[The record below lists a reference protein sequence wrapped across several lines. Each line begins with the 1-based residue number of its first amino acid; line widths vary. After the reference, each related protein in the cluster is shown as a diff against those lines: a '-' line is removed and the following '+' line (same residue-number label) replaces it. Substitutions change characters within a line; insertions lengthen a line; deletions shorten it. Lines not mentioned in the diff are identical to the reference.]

1 MAKTNEDNMKIF
13 DNARVVP
20 ATAQK
25 KITGGNLNGF
35 TDINPMWRYEKLT
48 ELFGPCGFGWYY
60 EVTER
65 WLEPGANGDVIAFV
79 NINLYIKKDDEWSKP
94 IPGNGGSSFISS
106 NKNGIKTSDEAYKMA
121 TTDALSVACKVIGI
135 GADVYWQNGAKSEKT
150 TATPAQ
156 SKPTNTT
163 TPKPETKRADVPV
176 DEDLPEPKP
185 AKAKEPPK
193 PTNEEAEK
201 AKAFVAPDGRTLGE
215 IVANNPE
222 EIKTVATS
230 SKDKEFRAACLTV
243 YNYWYYSSKEAPAA

>member
-13 DNARVVP
+13 DSARVVP

-79 NINLYIKKDDEWSKP
+79 NINLYVKDGGEWSKP

-121 TTDALSVACKVIGI
+121 TTDALSVACKVLGI

-156 SKPTNTT
+156 SK
-163 TPKPETKRADVPV
+163 TPKPETNKANVPV
-176 DEDLPEPKP
+176 DADLPEPKP
-185 AKAKEPPK
+185 AKSKPAEPSA
-193 PTNEEAEK
+193 EEVEK
-201 AKAFVAPDGRTLGE
+201 AKAVKAPDGRTLGE
-215 IVANNPE
+215 ILSSNPE
-222 EIKTVATS
+222 ELKTVASANKADKALTS
-230 SKDKEFRAACLTV
+230 ACVTV
-243 YNYWYYSSKEAPAA
+243 YNAWAKAKTA